1 MTSDST
7 GYRRYKDIVFDIE
20 GPILDEDD
28 DSVQILSNE
37 EVKQLLADM
46 RRRDD

>member
-7 GYRRYKDIVFDIE
+7 DYSRYKDIVFDIE

-28 DSVQILSNE
+28 DSVQIISIE
-37 EVKQLLADM
+37 EARKLIAAM
-46 RRRDD
+46 KRRND